1 MGKRVKFEFETANL
15 DHIAAHD
22 VSRRE
27 ILQAFRG
34 NNHIV
39 SGGNVEG
46 EPRWKLFG
54 KTAKGRYIIVVFT
67 LRKGKVRPV
76 TAYTMNRKDRELYA
90 PQID

>member
-1 MGKRVKFEFETANL
+1 VGRRVKFEFDTANL
-15 DHIAAHD
+15 DHIAAHG

-27 ILQAFRG
+27 ILQAFRRK
-34 NNHIV
+34 NHIIP
-39 SGGNVEG
+39 GGKVKG

-67 LRKGKVRPV
+67 LRRGRVRPV
-76 TAYTMNRKDRELYA
+76 TAYTMNRDDRDFYA